1 MIYFERKDIDRISRL
16 VHDYSGI
23 VIERVTTRQIEKKIC
38 EQMQRFNVSQIKDY
52 TSILEAFSHNPVAME
67 SLISDLTV
75 SESYFFRNPAQF
87 EYMLEVL
94 LPEFFSRKSHDFP
107 FRIWSAGCSRGEEAY
122 SIAMLA
128 KFYRNQIP
136 AAKFTINAGDI
147 NSRNL
152 QAARDGVYSSR
163 SLREILPEFEKRF
176 GFRLGFYN
184 EDEDCTVSEDLRNM
198 VEFQRLNLKNL
209 QSLQCLTGSDIIF
222 CRNVLIYF
230 DDDLRNSLVNEF
242 YRYLNPGGIVFLG
255 ESECL
260 PVTHNGF
267 ELVSFKNCHAFRK
280 PHTAI
285 KKNDRQR

>member
-1 MIYFERKDIDRISRL
+1 MIHLDSKEIAYISKL

-23 VIERVTTRQIEKKIC
+23 VIERVTTRQVEKKISD
-38 EQMQRFNVSQIKDY
+38 QMKRFNVSRIKDY
-52 TSILEAFSHNPVAME
+52 ISILEAFAHNPVAME

-75 SESYFFRNPAQF
+75 SESYFFRNPSQF

-94 LPEFFSRKSHDFP
+94 LPDFFDRNSGQFP

-128 KFYRNQIP
+128 KFYRSQVP
-136 AAKFTINAGDI
+136 TARFTINAGDI

-152 QAARDGVYSSR
+152 QMAREGIFSGR
-163 SLREILPEFEKRF
+163 SLREILPGFESRF
-176 GFRLGFYN
+176 GFKLGTYN
-184 EDEDCTVSEDLRNM
+184 EDEDCTVSKDLRDM

-242 YRYLNPGGIVFLG
+242 YKYLNPGGVVFLG

-260 PVTHNGF
+260 PITNNGF
-267 ELVSFKNCHAFRK
+267 ELVNFKNSYAFRK
-280 PHTAI
+280 PQTAM
-285 KKNDRQR
+285 KKNDRKR